1 MDSFLSDDRLPLTFF
16 SAVGNRILMVGK
28 TFIDKSLWFSL
39 RKSAQGM
46 ILATHHGPAIIRP
59 PVWLLNVDF
68 LAKDVIRALEVG
80 WTFNKNLKT
89 KSFVLVWSTLGE
101 ERASGPSN
109 PVLSAI
115 SRSGFNEN
123 VLVMTWRNDEDVTPC
138 STWDWTGLRHMKKEK
153 EKKLDFEHRSSA
165 SVWSS
170 LLWAEIL

>member
-1 MDSFLSDDRLPLTFF
+1 
-16 SAVGNRILMVGK
+16 
-28 TFIDKSLWFSL
+28 
-39 RKSAQGM
+39 M

-68 LAKDVIRALEVG
+68 LAKDVIGALEVG
-80 WTFNKNLKT
+80 WTFNENLKT

-123 VLVMTWRNDEDVTPC
+123 VLVMTWRNVTLVKNPPMQYLGFLFRFL
-138 STWDWTGLRHMKKEK
+138 SQSEQRINYVIEIFK
-153 EKKLDFEHRSSA
+153 F
-165 SVWSS
+165 S
-170 LLWAEIL
+170 LIYPTISQN